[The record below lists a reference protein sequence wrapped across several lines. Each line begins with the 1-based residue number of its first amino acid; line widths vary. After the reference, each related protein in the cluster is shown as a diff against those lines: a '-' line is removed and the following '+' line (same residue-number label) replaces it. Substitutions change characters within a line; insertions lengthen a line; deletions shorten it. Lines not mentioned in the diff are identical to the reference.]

1 MSHAWVVPWLCH
13 IWVPLG
19 WEDHEDKHDCSTP
32 LQFGGTVMKQ
42 LLKLSAVLACVALV
56 MPVTP
61 IFGQAGMAPGQISGE
76 VTPPTGV
83 GASPGQIDRPD
94 AASRPSVVEPSIA
107 DTTLTARGHQI
118 AAGASSG
125 NLEGTA
131 CPATHK
137 MISGACHPGY
147 TDQVRIINQF
157 PNIAANTWR
166 CGFRNATGSAVT
178 AWIYTLCGR

>member
-1 MSHAWVVPWLCH
+1 
-13 IWVPLG
+13 
-19 WEDHEDKHDCSTP
+19 
-32 LQFGGTVMKQ
+32 MKQ
-42 LLKLSAVLACVALV
+42 LLRLSAVLTCVGLV

-61 IFGQAGMAPGQISGE
+61 IFGQAGMAPGQTSGE
-76 VTPPTGV
+76 ATPPA
-83 GASPGQIDRPD
+83 GAGSSPGQLDRPES
-94 AASRPSVVEPSIA
+94 ASRPSVVEPSIA

-125 NLEGTA
+125 NLEGNA

-166 CGFRNATGSAVT
+166 CGFRNATGSTAT

>member
-1 MSHAWVVPWLCH
+1 M
-13 IWVPLG
+13 
-19 WEDHEDKHDCSTP
+19 
-32 LQFGGTVMKQ
+32 QQ
-42 LLKLSAVLACVALV
+42 LLRLSAVLTCVGLV

-61 IFGQAGMAPGQISGE
+61 IFGQAGMAPGQTSGE
-76 VTPPTGV
+76 VTPPA
-83 GASPGQIDRPD
+83 GAASSPGQLDRPES
-94 AASRPSVVEPSIA
+94 ASRPSVVEPSIA

-125 NLEGTA
+125 NLEGNA

-166 CGFRNATGSAVT
+166 CGFRNATGSTAT